1 MEALRFQLNKVKRL
15 LKVQGQE
22 FIFDRY
28 KVNDFNE
35 PTDETDSQIK
45 LIGVYHETVSYQ
57 QKTAADGSIT
67 QSKASPMILCQ
78 WEDAEKLRT
87 TDKLKFNDSTYII
100 GGIKNIGEA
109 NIIADIS
116 LEELIHG

>member
-1 MEALRFQLNKVKRL
+1 MDAKEFQLNKVKRL
-15 LKVQGQE
+15 LKTQGQE
-22 FIFDRY
+22 FLFDRY

-45 LIGVYHETVSYQ
+45 VFGVYHETVNYQ
-57 QKTAADGSIT
+57 QKAATDGSVI
-67 QSKASPMILCQ
+67 QSKASPMILCK
-78 WEDAEKLRT
+78 WEDALQLRT
-87 TDKLKFNDSTYII
+87 TDKLRFNDHTYII

-109 NIIADIS
+109 NIVADIS

>member
-22 FIFDRY
+22 FVFDRY

-57 QKTAADGSIT
+57 QKTAADGSVI

-78 WEDAEKLRT
+78 WEDALQLRT
-87 TDKLKFNDSTYII
+87 TDKLRFNDHTYII

-109 NIIADIS
+109 NIVADIS